1 MKSPTYYH
9 AVSDQNFMIGSKAK
23 VLEEKLQKIK
33 ELRKKVGH
41 KNVMNEKS
49 NKSSRTVQALVD
61 ECEGEK
67 GSIKRIKS
75 NNDISKKK

>member
-1 MKSPTYYH
+1 
-9 AVSDQNFMIGSKAK
+9 MISTKTKAI
-23 VLEEKLQKIK
+23 EENLQRIK
-33 ELRKKVGH
+33 EKRKQVGH

-61 ECEGEK
+61 ECEEK
-67 GSIKRIKS
+67 GAIKRIKS

>member
-1 MKSPTYYH
+1 M
-9 AVSDQNFMIGSKAK
+9 
-23 VLEEKLQKIK
+23 QKIK
-33 ELRKKVGH
+33 EKRKKVGH

-61 ECEGEK
+61 ECEEK

-75 NNDISKKK
+75 NNDISKKT